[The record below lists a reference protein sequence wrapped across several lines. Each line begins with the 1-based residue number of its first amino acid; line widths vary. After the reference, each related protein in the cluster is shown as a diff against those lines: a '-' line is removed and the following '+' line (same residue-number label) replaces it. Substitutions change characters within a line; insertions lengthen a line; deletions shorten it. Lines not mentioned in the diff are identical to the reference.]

1 VALLAPLAVFA
12 AAYFQAMTERGQV
25 PPPPDELVSR
35 IMQIVFLGAVLT
47 ELVAVSLA
55 TFLLLFRPRYISV
68 MNVVMT
74 LLGAIPLVLLG
85 FVVFILKFGHFHI

>member
-1 VALLAPLAVFA
+1 
-12 AAYFQAMTERGQV
+12 
-25 PPPPDELVSR
+25 
-35 IMQIVFLGAVLT
+35 VL
-47 ELVAVSLA
+47 LA
-55 TFLLLFRPRYISV
+55 TFLLVFRPRYISV

>member
-1 VALLAPLAVFA
+1 
-12 AAYFQAMTERGQV
+12 MTERGQV
-25 PPPPDELVSR
+25 PPPSAELVSLAKQALF
-35 IMQIVFLGAVLT
+35 IGAALT
-47 ELVAVSLA
+47 ELAAVLLA
-55 TFLLLFRPRYISV
+55 TFLLVFRPRYISV